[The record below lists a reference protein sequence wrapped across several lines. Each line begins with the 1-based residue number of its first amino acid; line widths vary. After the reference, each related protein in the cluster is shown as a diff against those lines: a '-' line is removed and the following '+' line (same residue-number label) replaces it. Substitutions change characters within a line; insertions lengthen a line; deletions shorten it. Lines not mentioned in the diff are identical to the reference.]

1 MNWFLY
7 DRDLRHESDKSL
19 SNQILVSLNLGLLIS
34 SELTYFLIITGKAKF

>member
-7 DRDLRHESDKSL
+7 DSDIESDKSL
-19 SNQILVSLNLGLLIS
+19 SNQILVSLNFGLLIT